1 MRFLRNI
8 EIAASK
14 GYLDLTEK
22 QIDFDQLFHRKKSL
36 WEKSVENSEEKKK
49 SLLQARW

>member
-22 QIDFDQLFHRKKSL
+22 QIDFDQLFHRKKS
-36 WEKSVENSEEKKK
+36 VENSEEKKK